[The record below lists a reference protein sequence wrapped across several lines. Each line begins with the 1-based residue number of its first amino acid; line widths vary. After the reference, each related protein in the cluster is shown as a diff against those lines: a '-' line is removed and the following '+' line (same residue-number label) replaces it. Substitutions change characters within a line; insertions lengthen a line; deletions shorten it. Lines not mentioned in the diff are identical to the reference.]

1 MYTGQLLLLK
11 KMMPMSE
18 FEGVKITAVDNFQG
32 IYEYVYS
39 AHVCA
44 NMLVPCVLVDFCHL
58 ATKKNYKTVGSEWQF
73 IYLTRPLHY
82 DWDAISLIEIIW
94 NSSDYVCIQ

>member
-58 ATKKNYKTVGSEWQF
+58 ATKTIARLSARSG
-73 IYLTRPLHY
+73 
-82 DWDAISLIEIIW
+82 
-94 NSSDYVCIQ
+94 NSSISQGHCVMTGTHFY